1 MEIASA
7 SFRGANRAEV
17 FAFSRDDS
25 LLREES
31 EPNDGAG
38 PPLCPAI
45 SARATRRRV
54 SPEED
59 DRFQST
65 GRKLGR
71 M

>member
-1 MEIASA
+1 M
-7 SFRGANRAEV
+7 
-17 FAFSRDDS
+17 
-25 LLREES
+25 LRKEY
-31 EPNDGAG
+31 EPIDGAG

-45 SARATRRRV
+45 SARATKRRA